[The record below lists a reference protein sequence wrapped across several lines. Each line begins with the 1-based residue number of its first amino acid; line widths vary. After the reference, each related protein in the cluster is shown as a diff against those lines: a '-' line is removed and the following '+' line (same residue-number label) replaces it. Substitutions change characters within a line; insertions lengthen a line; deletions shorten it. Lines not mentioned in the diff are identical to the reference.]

1 MGRFG
6 NQEEAVKGINCGS
19 GQRPFTSTPE
29 IEWANVDKVA
39 HEGMPEPDLIADG
52 AHLPYGGSQADYFVL
67 HHVAE
72 HFHCGE
78 SSDLI
83 AEAWRVLKPGGS
95 LLIFVPNMRALAK
108 RWLEGGL
115 TTQIFMTNVYGAYM
129 GHPEDC
135 HYWGFDSASLGELLE
150 SSAPWREVKRFDW
163 RTVPGMDAA
172 RDWWVLDMEAV
183 K

>member
-1 MGRFG
+1 MMRGLNVG
-6 NQEEAVKGINCGS
+6 A
-19 GQRPFTSTPE
+19 GQRPFSNVPE
-29 IEWANVDKVA
+29 VIEWANVDKVW
-39 HEGMPEPDLIADG
+39 HEGMPEPDLICDG

-83 AEAWRVLKPGGS
+83 AEAWRVLKTGGS

-172 RDWWVLDMEAV
+172 RDWWVLDMECV